1 MQAFYLGCRGKSK
14 FALIVST
21 HALFIIIRVVG
32 NHAEIPTGN
41 AVKTETYNGKP
52 TDKNKID
59 VKLTTLDIKDSARHE
74 RKLLSGRKH

>member
-1 MQAFYLGCRGKSK
+1 M
-14 FALIVST
+14 ST
-21 HALFIIIRVVG
+21 HALLTVIRVVG

-74 RKLLSGRKH
+74 RKLLSGRKY